1 MLAIC
6 SDLDETPDRTVYW
19 ESARY
24 LNTTEDTAMGPGV
37 GLEVGNTIYFDMPR
51 SQFAYWNTDDCGRA
65 QVRALIRSGHVD
77 CLHSFGDLSTTRAS
91 AARALDDLVRHDCQ
105 LRVWIDHARAAT
117 NFGADIMGGLG
128 DVPGAEPYH
137 ADLSH
142 DYGLRYVWRGRVSS
156 VIGQDAHHSLGGIFD
171 GRHPTASAITV
182 AKELAKR
189 VAGGAWSEKY
199 AMNAANRLLRPTI
212 LRSGHSVLEF
222 LRSNP
227 SWAGVS
233 RFESS
238 DGLAEVLTERFLQ
251 RLEGRGS
258 ACILYTHLGKVTS
271 SSEPFGESTRAALRR
286 LGRAQRE
293 GRVLVTTTRRL
304 LDYFFNRSKAV
315 VATIQ
320 EGQHV
325 TLDVAGVGVDGELL
339 GPRDLAGLTAYVPD
353 PENTS
358 MRINGMT
365 VTELACNP
373 KDATGQ
379 ASVSVPWPRLEFP
392 RL

>member
-1 MLAIC
+1 
-6 SDLDETPDRTVYW
+6 
-19 ESARY
+19 
-24 LNTTEDTAMGPGV
+24 MGPGV
-37 GLEVGNTIYFDMPR
+37 GLEVGNTIYFDMPAD
-51 SQFAYWNTDDCGRA
+51 QFAYWNTDDKGRA
-65 QVRALIRSGHVD
+65 QSRALIRSGHID
-77 CLHSFGDLSTTRAS
+77 CLHSFGDLATTRAM
-91 AARALDDLVRHDCQ
+91 AARALDELTRHGCQ
-105 LRVWIDHARAAT
+105 LRVWIDHARAPT
-117 NFGADIMGGLG
+117 NFGADIMSGLG

-142 DYGLRYVWRGRVSS
+142 DYGIRYVWRGRVSS

-189 VAGGAWSEKY
+189 VFGGAGSEKY
-199 AMNAANRLLRPTI
+199 AMNAANRVLRPI
-212 LRSGHSVLEF
+212 VLRSGHSVFEF

-233 RFESS
+233 RFETS
-238 DGLAEVLTERFLQ
+238 DGLGEVLTERFLQ
-251 RLEGRGS
+251 RLEERGS

-271 SSEPFGESTRAALRR
+271 SAEPFGESTRAALRR
-286 LGRAQRE
+286 LGRAERD

-304 LDYFFNRSKAV
+304 LDYFFTSSKAR

-320 EGQHV
+320 EGRHL
-325 TLDVAGVGVDGELL
+325 TLDVSGVGVDGEPLH
-339 GPRDLAGLTAYVPD
+339 PRALAGLTAYVPD

-358 MRINGMT
+358 MRINGR
-365 VTELACNP
+365 VVPHLARNP
-373 KDATGQ
+373 RDATGQ

-392 RL
+392 RV